1 MAKDAPFQLDVVIV
15 GAGLAGLAA
24 SIACAIS
31 GHRVIVLEG
40 AKALAEIG
48 AGLQITPNAS
58 RLLHRWG
65 VLDKALAV
73 CAEPTE
79 LTVHRYSDGKV
90 LAREEGFDRKIRK
103 KYGQEAP
110 FIDMHRVD
118 LQRILYERAVES
130 GVDVRL
136 GVRVAEI
143 EHEGMR
149 PVVRLEDGKKVECDL
164 VVGADGLWSKCRAA
178 LLGSGDVPKPTGDL
192 AFRIVLTLDQ
202 LGDDLELRK
211 WVSNPQCHFWAG
223 PDAHAVAYSIRKG
236 EMFNLVLL
244 CPDDLPPDVARQSGS
259 VEEMRALFDGWDPVL
274 TRFLSHVEQVDK
286 WKLMHHS
293 ELETWTNK
301 EGTFLLIGDS
311 CHPMLPYLAQGA
323 NSAIEDGAVIGGMLG
338 YVKKR
343 DDLKHAVKLA
353 ERLRK
358 SRGEAI
364 ARETFLQRHQFHMH
378 DGAEQKER
386 DRIFA
391 SHSGMEATGK
401 LPSRWTCPEVQPWL
415 YGYDAY
421 QELEQAASGT
431 SW

>member
-1 MAKDAPFQLDVVIV
+1 MTNEAPFQLDVVIV

-31 GHRVIVLEG
+31 GHHVTVLEG
-40 AKALAEIG
+40 AKALTEIG

-65 VLDKALAV
+65 VLDKALVV

-79 LTVHRYSDGKV
+79 LTVHRYRDGKV
-90 LAREEGFDRKIRK
+90 LAREGEFDRKIRER
-103 KYGQEAP
+103 YGQEAP

-118 LQRILYERAVES
+118 LQKILYERAFEL
-130 GVDVRL
+130 GVNTRL
-136 GVRVAEI
+136 GVRVGGI
-143 EHEGMR
+143 EHERVR
-149 PVVRLEDGKKVECDL
+149 PVVILEDGERIECDL
-164 VVGADGLWSKCRAA
+164 VIGADGLWSKCRAA
-178 LLGSGDVPKPTGDL
+178 LLGSDDNPKPTGDL

-202 LGDDLELRK
+202 LGDDTELRE

-244 CPDDLPPDVARQSGS
+244 CPDDLPSDVARQSGS
-259 VEEMRALFDGWDPVL
+259 VKEMKALFERWDPIL

-286 WKLMHHS
+286 WKLMHRS

-301 EGTFLLIGDS
+301 QGNFLLIGDS

-338 YVKKR
+338 HVKKTSDWR
-343 DDLKHAVKLA
+343 QAVKMA
-353 ERLRK
+353 EKLRK

-378 DGAEQKER
+378 DGAEQEER
-386 DRIFA
+386 DKIFA
-391 SHSGMEATGK
+391 SHSGMKATGK

-421 QELEQAASGT
+421 QEVEQAASVV